1 MVLITRPTNVYSI
14 QMPTPDEMDA
24 LLRISRSCLFPKAP
38 PLSDRDGQ
46 EFFTSFSVAFSYIST
61 LRRSAELKDRADLWI
76 SRCGN
81 WAHERHS
88 GEHVDIGLSE
98 FLCAI
103 AASGDT
109 DYRYVPEEWPF
120 NIFVGLSW
128 IEGPAATA
136 AGWQGVI
143 SSGNIRASIPAPRS
157 PYPQPAPRIVDM
169 AHAARERG
177 PFEG

>member
-1 MVLITRPTNVYSI
+1 MVTITRPNVYSI
-14 QMPTPDEMDA
+14 QMPKPDEMA
-24 LLRISRSCLFPKAP
+24 GLLRISRSCLFPKAP
-38 PLSDRDGQ
+38 PLSDRDAQ
-46 EFFTSFSVAFSYIST
+46 EFFTSFSVAFAYIST
-61 LRRSAELKDRADLWI
+61 LRRTTALTTRADLWI
-76 SRCGN
+76 NRCGN

-98 FLCAI
+98 FMCAI

-136 AGWQGVI
+136 AGWQGVLA
-143 SSGNIRASIPAPRS
+143 SKKIRASIPLPKS
-157 PYPQPAPRIVDM
+157 PYPQPAPTIRQMNVL
-169 AHAARERG
+169 HSPGAR
-177 PFEG
+177 PFE